1 MHASARWIIDRDSLL
16 IVERPNDIPRRKRNI
31 NRAYLRELD
40 KDIVPIVR
48 YYTTDAMDDA
58 LRVVTAFVIVPHSK
72 FGRSRARICSR
83 KRRYPLT
90 RVALAVRSD
99 YQRIIPASDAL

>member
-1 MHASARWIIDRDSLL
+1 VH
-16 IVERPNDIPRRKRNI
+16 
-31 NRAYLRELD
+31 LRERD
-40 KDIVPIVR
+40 KDIVPIAR
-48 YYTTDAMDDA
+48 YYATDAMDDA
-58 LRVVTAFVIVPHSK
+58 LRVVAAFVIALHGK
-72 FGRSRARICSR
+72 FERSRARICSR